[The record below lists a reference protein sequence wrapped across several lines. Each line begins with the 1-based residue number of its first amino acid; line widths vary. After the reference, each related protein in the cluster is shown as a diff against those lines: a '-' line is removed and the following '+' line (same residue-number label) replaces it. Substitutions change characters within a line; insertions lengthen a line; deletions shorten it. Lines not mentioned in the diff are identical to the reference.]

1 MTVGTDV
8 VVVGGGISGLT
19 AARNLL
25 RERHRVAV
33 LEARGGLGGRC
44 LRLPVTHADGTPVR
58 CELEECNP
66 ASVNSTYFY
75 DVGGQWRTTAGTT
88 GQSRPFDRRPR
99 PPCSFSLALPS
110 FNVTDKTVPAVE
122 PIRRVIGDR
131 LLPAK
136 LAAARQ
142 KSNFRPRHALGLARS
157 AHPRPPPTVQRP
169 QTSALLV
176 LVFPHC
182 RTQAQTSWRT
192 TCLLVWRSGVPQH
205 RGLPSRARHSPA
217 IIGYKN
223 VA

>member
-1 MTVGTDV
+1 MHNFAT
-8 VVVGGGISGLT
+8 
-19 AARNLL
+19 
-25 RERHRVAV
+25 
-33 LEARGGLGGRC
+33 
-44 LRLPVTHADGTPVR
+44 THASYVR
-58 CELEECNP
+58 CATRSHPHKWLRALKGHNQTQG
-66 ASVNSTYFY
+66 SVHMN
-75 DVGGQWRTTAGTT
+75 VNRQAITATPHT
-88 GQSRPFDRRPR
+88 AHDSRHDRAESPFDRPPR
-99 PPCSFSLALPS
+99 PPRSFSLALPS

-136 LAAARQ
+136 LAEARQ

-192 TCLLVWRSGVPQH
+192 TCLLVWRSGVPRH
-205 RGLPSRARHSPA
+205 RGPPSRARHRPA